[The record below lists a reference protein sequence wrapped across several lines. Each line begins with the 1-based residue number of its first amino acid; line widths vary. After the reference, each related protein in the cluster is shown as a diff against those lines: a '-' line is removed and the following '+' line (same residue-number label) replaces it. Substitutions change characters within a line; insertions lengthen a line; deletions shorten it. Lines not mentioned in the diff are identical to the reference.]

1 MESKISVSR
10 EFIQDVDNICNINS
24 DSFRKLNW
32 IIAPK
37 EEGFISYRGH
47 MYDLFLADN
56 RCEIAEKDN
65 QTYALDEPLTMRDF
79 DNFYVDM
86 IDGMEGV
93 ILKKRC
99 PEGEELEKVD
109 INEYITKEEQY
120 NIHIEAWFEA
130 TQIIAE
136 KILKRI
142 RTYYKLDDNS
152 SIRVYA
158 GDTLLIATYRD
169 TPVCTDFVHPML
181 IEQTLEDNGQFNEA
195 LKKRNWEEKEEAVL
209 TAKFSGIKPWK
220 AIDIYDAIINS
231 GKIKTED
238 MYWKMFLKYA
248 ENHIN

>member
-86 IDGMEGV
+86 IDSMEGV

-99 PEGEELEKVD
+99 PEGEELEEVD

-136 KILKRI
+136 KILKKDKDI
-142 RTYYKLDDNS
+142 LQ
-152 SIRVYA
+152 A
-158 GDTLLIATYRD
+158 G
-169 TPVCTDFVHPML
+169 
-181 IEQTLEDNGQFNEA
+181 
-195 LKKRNWEEKEEAVL
+195 
-209 TAKFSGIKPWK
+209 
-220 AIDIYDAIINS
+220 
-231 GKIKTED
+231 
-238 MYWKMFLKYA
+238 
-248 ENHIN
+248 

>member
-1 MESKISVSR
+1 
-10 EFIQDVDNICNINS
+10 
-24 DSFRKLNW
+24 
-32 IIAPK
+32 
-37 EEGFISYRGH
+37 
-47 MYDLFLADN
+47 
-56 RCEIAEKDN
+56 
-65 QTYALDEPLTMRDF
+65 
-79 DNFYVDM
+79 M

-99 PEGEELEKVD
+99 PEGEELEEVD

-130 TQIIAE
+130 TRIIAE

-169 TPVCTDFVHPML
+169 TPVYTDFVHPML

-195 LKKRNWEEKEEAVL
+195 LKREIGKRKKRQYLLQNSLALSRGKLLIYMTQLLIAENQDRGYVL
-209 TAKFSGIKPWK
+209 
-220 AIDIYDAIINS
+220 
-231 GKIKTED
+231 ED
-238 MYWKMFLKYA
+238 VS
-248 ENHIN
+248 EVCRNHIN

>member
-1 MESKISVSR
+1 M
-10 EFIQDVDNICNINS
+10 
-24 DSFRKLNW
+24 
-32 IIAPK
+32 
-37 EEGFISYRGH
+37 
-47 MYDLFLADN
+47 
-56 RCEIAEKDN
+56 
-65 QTYALDEPLTMRDF
+65 
-79 DNFYVDM
+79 
-86 IDGMEGV
+86 
-93 ILKKRC
+93 
-99 PEGEELEKVD
+99 
-109 INEYITKEEQY
+109 
-120 NIHIEAWFEA
+120 
-130 TQIIAE
+130 
-136 KILKRI
+136 KRI
-142 RTYYKLDDNS
+142 RSYYKLDDNS

-169 TPVCTDFVHPML
+169 TPVYTDFVHPML